1 MSKLVIGCGY
11 LGHRVA
17 MQWLR
22 QGETVHAISRSSRRA
37 GELAAQGMLPIV
49 ADVSRPATLDKL
61 PAVRT
66 VLFAVG
72 YDRKSGLS
80 MEQVYVHGL
89 LHVLDRLPDSVQRFI
104 YVSSTGVYGQDD
116 GSWVD
121 EDSASVPTRPGGM
134 TCLAAEQKLAVHEV
148 GDLRVVLRLAGI
160 YGPGRIPRLESMITE
175 GVVRA
180 PAQGYLNL
188 IYVDD
193 AVQAVLAAERH
204 AVPPRTY
211 TVSDGHPVDRSEFY
225 RHLAQLCSV
234 PAPSFQPPQVGSS
247 KAERGESDKRVSNSR
262 MLQELR
268 IQLGYPSFRH
278 GLSAAL
284 RGVQTK

>member
-11 LGHRVA
+11 LGRRVA
-17 MQWLR
+17 MQWLH
-22 QGETVHAISRSSRRA
+22 QGETVHTISRSSRRA
-37 GELAAQGMLPIV
+37 GELAAEGMLPIV
-49 ADVSRPATLDKL
+49 ADVSRPATLNKL

-80 MEQVYVHGL
+80 MEEVYVDGL
-89 LHVLDRLPDSVQRFI
+89 LHVLDRLPDSVQHFI
-104 YVSSTGVYGQDD
+104 YVSSTGVYGQED
-116 GSWVD
+116 GSWVN
-121 EDSASVPTRPGGM
+121 EDSVAAPTRPGGM
-134 TCLAAEQKLAVHEV
+134 TCLAAEQKLAAHEV

-188 IYVDD
+188 IYIDD
-193 AVQAVLAAERH
+193 AVQAVLAAERY
-204 AVPPRTY
+204 AVSPRTY
-211 TVSDGHPVDRSEFY
+211 TVSDGHPVYRAEFY
-225 RHLAQLCSV
+225 RYLARLCSV
-234 PAPSFQPPQVGSS
+234 PTPSFQPAQVGSG
-247 KAERGESDKRVSNSR
+247 KAERGKSDKRVNNSR

-268 IQLGYPSFRH
+268 VQLAYPSFRK
-278 GLSAAL
+278 GLTAAL
-284 RGVQTK
+284 RGVQTR

>member
-11 LGHRVA
+11 LGRRVA
-17 MQWLR
+17 MQWLG
-22 QGETVHAISRSSRRA
+22 QGETVHAISRCNRRA
-37 GELAAQGMLPIV
+37 GELAAEGMLPIV

-80 MEQVYVHGL
+80 MEEVYVDGL

-104 YVSSTGVYGQDD
+104 YVSSTGVYGQED

-121 EDSASVPTRPGGM
+121 EDSVSVPTRPGGM
-134 TCLAAEQKLAVHEV
+134 TCLAAEQKLAAHEV

-188 IYVDD
+188 IYIDD
-193 AVQAVLAAERH
+193 AVQAVLAAERY

-211 TVSDGHPVDRSEFY
+211 TVSDGHPVYRSEFY
-225 RHLAQLCSV
+225 RVLARFCSV
-234 PAPSFQPPQVGSS
+234 PTPSFQPPLLGSG
-247 KAERGESDKRVSNSR
+247 KAERGKSDKRVSNSR

-268 IQLGYPSFRH
+268 VQLGYPSFRK
-278 GLSAAL
+278 GLTAAL
-284 RGVQTK
+284 RGVQAR